1 MLSSVVALNLAES
14 RLNLKDD
21 DEEDK
26 LSSFVDASV
35 TLLGSGHV
43 HPILNKWSLT
53 EIKCLKSK

>member
-43 HPILNKWSLT
+43 HPILNK
-53 EIKCLKSK
+53 